1 MQTKTGVIVTQFQ
14 CKLRL
19 YPEEISH
26 GNLINSL
33 GAPELLR
40 PSGPVW
46 SRGEMRHGD
55 EAWKRGI

>member
-1 MQTKTGVIVTQFQ
+1 MTQFQ
-14 CKLRL
+14 CKLRFC
-19 YPEEISH
+19 PEEISY

-46 SRGEMRHGD
+46 NRGEMRHGD
-55 EAWKRGI
+55 EAWKRDV